1 MKGLFFFFV
10 EFGYVEDEIFKK
22 CQENDVSI
30 YVFLLFNGVV
40 LNILIV

>member
-30 YVFLLFNGVV
+30 FLIFNGVV